1 MKKPTLSESLT
12 PKPRPVSPAE
22 SPPIPQETKP
32 VRLTD
37 RRINTTLRLE
47 PELLEE
53 LKIVAARKR
62 VRVNDLLLE
71 GVRHVLALHRVSQ
84 KETAA

>member
-12 PKPRPVSPAE
+12 PKPRAAVTAEPPPV
-22 SPPIPQETKP
+22 PQEPKP

-53 LKIVAARKR
+53 LKIAAARDR

-71 GVRHVLALHRVSQ
+71 GVRHVLALRRGSR
-84 KETAA
+84 KENAA

>member
-1 MKKPTLSESLT
+1 MKKPTLQESLT
-12 PKPRPVSPAE
+12 PKPRAVEAAPEAKPEPA
-22 SPPIPQETKP
+22 P
-32 VRLTD
+32 RLTD

-53 LKIVAARKR
+53 LKILAARKR

-71 GVRHVLALHRVSQ
+71 GVRHVLALGRVSRT
-84 KETAA
+84 EDAA

>member
-12 PKPRPVSPAE
+12 PKPRAVVTAEPPPVPQAE
-22 SPPIPQETKP
+22 PE
-32 VRLTD
+32 RLTD

-53 LKIVAARKR
+53 PPRR
-62 VRVNDLLLE
+62 VT
-71 GVRHVLALHRVSQ
+71 G
-84 KETAA
+84 